1 MADYIEIRDLG
12 VTYKV
17 KDGMCHALQHIDLSA
32 EQGEFI
38 TIVGPSGCGKTTIL
52 KAAAGLVVPSVG
64 SIKVAGEIVKGVNH
78 NIGIVFQQPALMA
91 WRTIIKN
98 IMLQVEV
105 RHLNRDTYFQRA
117 MELIKLT
124 GLSGFE
130 NKWPYQLSGG
140 MQQRASICRALIH
153 DPPVLLMDEP
163 FGALDALTRE
173 VMNLEL
179 QRIWLEKKKT
189 VLFITHSI
197 QEAVFLGDKVVVLS
211 PRPASI
217 LEVVTPSFP
226 RPRELSTMV
235 QPEFAALV
243 GHIRSLLT
251 AQTSMDDSF

>member
-1 MADYIEIRDLG
+1 MTSHIEIENLG
-12 VTYKV
+12 ITYQV
-17 KDGMCHALQHIDLSA
+17 KDDFIHAL
-32 EQGEFI
+32 EQVSFGAQEGEFI

-52 KAAAGLVVPSVG
+52 MAVAGLLEPSSGSVRISGEVVH
-64 SIKVAGEIVKGVNH
+64 GVNP
-78 NIGIVFQQPALMA
+78 NIGIVFQQPTLMA

-98 IMLQVEV
+98 VMLQVEV
-105 RHLNRDTYFQRA
+105 RHLDKDTYLPRA
-117 MELIKLT
+117 LELIKLT

-173 VMNLEL
+173 MINLEL

-197 QEAVFLGDKVVVLS
+197 QEAVFLGDKVIVLS
-211 PRPASI
+211 PRPAVI
-217 LEVVTPSFP
+217 MEVLTPNFP

-235 QPEFAALV
+235 KPEFAAIV
-243 GHIRSLLT
+243 GHIRGLLT
-251 AQTSMDDSF
+251 AQTSME